1 MWRTVDNDG
10 EVLECYVTKLRN
22 KLTAKKF
29 LIKTIRKN
37 GSPKIIITDK
47 LASYGATFR
56 EIGVSEQELFDG

>member
-1 MWRTVDNDG
+1 MWRTVDHDG

-47 LASYGATFR
+47 LVSYGATFR
-56 EIGVSEQELFDG
+56 EIGISEQELFGG